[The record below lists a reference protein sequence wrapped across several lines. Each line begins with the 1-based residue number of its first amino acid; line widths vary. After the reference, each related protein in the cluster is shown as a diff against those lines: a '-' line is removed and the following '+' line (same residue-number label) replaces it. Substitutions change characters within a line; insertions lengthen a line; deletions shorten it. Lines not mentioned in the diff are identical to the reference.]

1 MLGVNYPGL
10 SEMFYEGPNVFK
22 TAEGFRRSDEASAN
36 NTQNLADAVQAHQF
50 DQQMNP
56 LRVQGKQQELDKG
69 ALEYELAKTRQPG
82 LLSQAQNMPFDD
94 KGLSAMMSHFEG
106 LGQTAVARG
115 GLSPLDPLAIQLKRS
130 GFPQEILDQ
139 LSTKEGAQAVL
150 DAGKSFRENSQK
162 YQLQGLK
169 NAGAVDVAGVR
180 ADIQRELEAG
190 RNARAEAANAL
201 RERLARQ
208 HATLVKETQKT
219 KDPNK
224 WEALAVQL
232 YQKSKDPALTPEE
245 RQVFL
250 EQANEARNTQAQLLT
265 LLAAAKQAGQPD
277 ISQLGIPT
285 SPAPEIPQL
294 PPGRPRPATQP
305 QVAPTRTAP
314 APQASPDNDPLGIRK
329 R

>member
-10 SEMFYEGPNVFK
+10 SDMFYDGPNVFK
-22 TAEGFRRSDEASAN
+22 TAEGYRRSDEASAN
-36 NTQNLADAVQAHQF
+36 NAQNLADAIQAHQF

-69 ALEYELAKTRQPG
+69 ALEYELAKAKQPG

-130 GFPQEILDQ
+130 GFPQEVLDQ

-169 NAGAVDVAGVR
+169 NAGAVDVAGIR
-180 ADIQRELEAG
+180 ADMQRELEAG
-190 RNARAEAANAL
+190 RNARAAAANAL
-201 RERLARQ
+201 RERLAQ
-208 HATLVKETQKT
+208 AHNAIL
-219 KDPNK
+219 KDSK
-224 WEALAVQL
+224 QA
-232 YQKSKDPALTPEE
+232 KDPATWQARAIQLEKLSNDPSLSPEE
-245 RQVFL
+245 RAIYL
-250 EQANEARNTQAQLLT
+250 EQANRAVRMQMEAIDR
-265 LLAAAKQAGQPD
+265 AAAARAAGTPDLGSIGIQTNQPPEKPV
-277 ISQLGIPT
+277 L
-285 SPAPEIPQL
+285 AP
-294 PPGRPRPATQP
+294 
-305 QVAPTRTAP
+305 VAPSPIRTTPTTRTAP
-314 APQASPDNDPLGIRK
+314 APQVADPYAGFKIK
-329 R
+329 